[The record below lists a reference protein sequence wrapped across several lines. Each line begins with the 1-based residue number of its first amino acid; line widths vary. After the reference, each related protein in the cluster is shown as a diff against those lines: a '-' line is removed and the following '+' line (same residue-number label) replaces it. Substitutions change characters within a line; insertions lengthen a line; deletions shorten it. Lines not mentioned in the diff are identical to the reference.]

1 MKGGPM
7 SRLKKQERQ
16 KQLQEKLNI
25 TPFLTDEELATHF
38 GVSVPTIRLDRLELG
53 IPELRERIRVM
64 ATGQSHEMA
73 EHVSY
78 EVVGELIDVTEGHQA
93 LSMLRTTA
101 DMEDQFG
108 YVEPQY
114 LYAQAN
120 SLAKV
125 VMGTTVCSAE
135 VGNIK
140 YKNPVGS
147 GTNLVAKAEIVRR
160 RGNKFFI
167 WVIIRDKIKEVFR
180 AKFIMESVENRV

>member
-1 MKGGPM
+1 M

-16 KQLQEKLNI
+16 QQLAEKLNK

-38 GVSVPTIRLDRLELG
+38 HVSVPTIRLDRLELG

-64 ATGQSHEMA
+64 ATENSQDMA
-73 EHVSY
+73 DPRHC
-78 EVVGELIDVTEGHQA
+78 EVVGELLDVTEGKQA
-93 LSMLRTTA
+93 LSMLRTTQ
-101 DMEDQFG
+101 DMVDRSG
-108 YVEPQY
+108 YIDPQY

-125 VMGTTVCSAE
+125 VMGVPVALAE

-140 YKNPVGS
+140 HKIPVGA
-147 GTNLVAKAEIVRR
+147 GADLIAKAEIVRQ
-160 RGNKFFI
+160 RGAKYFI
-167 WVIIRDKIKEVFR
+167 WVTIKDKAKEVFK

>member
-1 MKGGPM
+1 M

-38 GVSVPTIRLDRLELG
+38 NVSVPTIRLDRLELG
-53 IPELRERIRVM
+53 IPELRERISVM
-64 ATGQSHEMA
+64 ATGQSQETV
-73 EHVSY
+73 EHIPY
-78 EVVGELIDVTEGHQA
+78 EVVGELIDVTEGQQA

-101 DMEDQFG
+101 DMEDRFG

-140 YKNPVGS
+140 YKNPVGA

>member
-1 MKGGPM
+1 M

-64 ATGQSHEMA
+64 ATGQSHDMV
-73 EHVSY
+73 EHIPY

-93 LSMLRTTA
+93 LSMLRTTV
-101 DMEDQFG
+101 DMEDRFG

-120 SLAKV
+120 SLAKA

>member
-1 MKGGPM
+1 M

-114 LYAQAN
+114 LY
-120 SLAKV
+120 
-125 VMGTTVCSAE
+125 
-135 VGNIK
+135 
-140 YKNPVGS
+140 KNPVGS

>member
-1 MKGGPM
+1 M

-64 ATGQSHEMA
+64 ATGLSHEA
-73 EHVSY
+73 VEHIPY
-78 EVVGELIDVTEGHQA
+78 EVVGELIDVTEGQQA
-93 LSMLRTTA
+93 LSMLRTTV
-101 DMEDQFG
+101 DMEDRFG
-108 YVEPQY
+108 HVEPQY

-140 YKNPVGS
+140 YKNPVGA

>member
-1 MKGGPM
+1 M

-25 TPFLTDEELATHF
+25 TPFLTDEDLASHF
-38 GVSVPTIRLDRLELG
+38 SVSVPTIRLDRLELG

-64 ATGQSHEMA
+64 ATGGYTPETA
-73 EHVSY
+73 EHLPY
-78 EVVGELIDVTEGHQA
+78 EVVGELIDVTAGQQA
-93 LSMLRTTA
+93 LSMLRTTV

-108 YVEPQY
+108 YIEPQY

-140 YKNPVGS
+140 YKSPVRA

-180 AKFIMESVENRV
+180 AKFIMESIENRV

>member
-1 MKGGPM
+1 M

-25 TPFLTDEELATHF
+25 TPFL
-38 GVSVPTIRLDRLELG
+38 TIRLDRLELG

-64 ATGQSHEMA
+64 ATGQSQEMV
-73 EHVSY
+73 EHVPY
-78 EVVGELIDVTEGHQA
+78 EVVGELIDVTEGQQA

-101 DMEDQFG
+101 DMADRFG
-108 YVEPQY
+108 HVEPQY

-125 VMGTTVCSAE
+125 
-135 VGNIK
+135 
-140 YKNPVGS
+140 
-147 GTNLVAKAEIVRR
+147 
-160 RGNKFFI
+160 
-167 WVIIRDKIKEVFR
+167 FR

>member
-1 MKGGPM
+1 M

-38 GVSVPTIRLDRLELG
+38 NVSVPTIRLDRLELG

-64 ATGQSHEMA
+64 DTGQSQVMV
-73 EHVSY
+73 EHVPY
-78 EVVGELIDVTEGHQA
+78 EVVGELIDVTEGQQA

-101 DMEDQFG
+101 DMADRFG
-108 YVEPQY
+108 HVEPQY

-125 VMGTTVCSAE
+125 VLGTTVCSAE

-140 YKNPVGS
+140 YKNPVGA

>member
-1 MKGGPM
+1 M

-140 YKNPVGS
+140 Y
-147 GTNLVAKAEIVRR
+147 TNLVAKAEIVRR